1 MEYLIWQCQ
10 VAIESNGGILLSL
23 FLAGLLGSVN
33 HCAGMCGPFVVAQL
47 NEPQRHSGEQSGGS
61 PFKRLKGAALLP
73 YHLGRLTTYVL
84 LGIAGA
90 SLSQYIVGS
99 PVQRGIA
106 FTLLSVAGLLF
117 LCSAVPSIKAMFTP
131 FFTQHGNEKGQLN
144 IVRLLGEFI
153 GKVARPFFMKK
164 SAGHQYLLGTLLGFI
179 PCALVIAAVM
189 AVVATGSPLTA
200 AIGMTMFGIGTIPAL
215 VMVGAGA
222 RTAMAYWPQGM
233 RQISTGIMA
242 INGVGLMVLA
252 GGMVT

>member
-33 HCAGMCGPFVVAQL
+33 HCAGMCGPFVMAQL
-47 NEPQRHSGEQSGGS
+47 DGPKQGS
-61 PFKRLKGAALLP
+61 NGRGDVSPLKRLRGIALLP
-73 YHLGRLTTYVL
+73 YHSGRLTTYVL
-84 LGIAGA
+84 LGVISAG
-90 SLSQYIVGS
+90 LSQYIVGS

-106 FTLLSVAGLLF
+106 FVLLSIAGLLF
-117 LCSAVPSIKAMFTP
+117 LCSAVPSVKAVFSP
-131 FFTQHGNEKGQLN
+131 FFANGTNERGSLS
-144 IVRLLGEFI
+144 IVASFGEFI
-153 GKVARPFFMKK
+153 GKAARPFFMRK
-164 SAGHQYLLGTLLGFI
+164 SARHQYLLGTLLGFI

-189 AVVATGSPLTA
+189 AVAATGSPITA
-200 AIGMTMFGIGTIPAL
+200 AIGMIMFGIGTIPAL

-222 RTAMAYWPQGM
+222 HAAMSYWPRGM
-233 RQISTGIMA
+233 QQISTGIMA